1 MDNPDN
7 IMEGFQLDSK
17 LFYEA
22 IINSTDDYIYII
34 NMKTNTALVTPNMQ
48 RDFELPGRIVNGLV
62 DVWGKLIH
70 ERDKERYYN
79 SIERMLQGET
89 NEHNV
94 EYQVKNRKGEYIW
107 ILCRGILQRDESGAP
122 LMFAGVVTEL
132 GNKGK
137 IDYIS
142 GLFTHRE
149 CEKKIGGLFEK
160 GLSESC
166 GIMLLGLDDFIRI
179 NDLNSHAFGD
189 AVLRQFAQG
198 VQQLL
203 PPEACIYRFDGDEF
217 AVVYPD
223 TTPAKLES
231 LYEEIYSYCNHPQRL
246 DEVTYFCTVSAG
258 AALLGKDSDNYPGI
272 IRCASSALEAS
283 KKRGKNVLTLYS
295 PELMQGKIR
304 ALEMTNQ
311 LQLSVMEGMK
321 NFRLVYQPF
330 VYSGSLKIAGAE
342 ALLRWSCEPFGEVS
356 PVEFIPLLESSGLI
370 VPVGKWVLDQAAM
383 TCREWSG
390 VQDDFVMNIN
400 VSYLQM
406 LDEEFIPM
414 VEQTLSKYKVD
425 PKHIVLELT
434 ESYFVTNMGALRETF
449 RRLRDCNIKIAMDD
463 FGTGYS
469 SLGMLAQSPADI
481 VKIDRLFIT
490 DIAEMENAFNRNF
503 IGSVIKLC
511 HSVGIAVCV
520 EGVER
525 TEELDAVCDM
535 EADCIQ
541 GFYISRPIPEEL
553 FRDKYLTGY

>member
-122 LMFAGVVTEL
+122 LMFAGVVSEL

-137 IDYIS
+137 IDYIR

-283 KKRGKNVLTLYS
+283 KKRGKNVLTFYS

-330 VYSGSLKIAGAE
+330 FYSGSLKIAGAE

-356 PVEFIPLLESSGLI
+356 PVE
-370 VPVGKWVLDQAAM
+370 WVLDQAAM

-553 FRDKYLTGY
+553 FRDKYLTGH

>member
-1 MDNPDN
+1 MNNPDN

-34 NMKTNTALVTPNMQ
+34 NMKNDVALVTPNMQ
-48 RDFELPGRIVNGLV
+48 RDFELPGRVVNGLV
-62 DVWGKLIH
+62 DVWASLIH
-70 ERDKERYYN
+70 DRDKERYYN
-79 SIERMLQGET
+79 SIDLMLQGVT

-94 EYQVKNRKGEYIW
+94 EYQVQNRKGEYIW
-107 ILCRGILQRDESGAP
+107 ILCRGILQRDENGDP
-122 LMFAGVVTEL
+122 LMFAGVVSEL
-132 GNKGK
+132 GKQGK

-149 CEKKIGGLFEK
+149 CEKKIGRLFEK
-160 GLSESC
+160 GLADSC

-198 VQQLL
+198 VQQQL
-203 PPEACIYRFDGDEF
+203 PQEASIYRFDGDEF
-217 AVVYPD
+217 AIVYPD
-223 TTPAKLES
+223 ATSVKLES
-231 LYEEIYSYCNHPQRL
+231 LYDKIYAYCNHPQRL

-258 AALLGKDSDNYPGI
+258 AALLGRDSDNYPGI
-272 IRCASSALEAS
+272 IRCASGALEAS

-311 LQLSVMEGMK
+311 LQLSVIEGMK
-321 NFRLVYQPF
+321 NFCLVFQPF
-330 VYSGSLKIAGAE
+330 VYSDSLKIAGAE

-356 PVEFIPLLESSGLI
+356 PMEFIPLLESSGLI
-370 VPVGKWVLDQAAM
+370 LPVGKWVLDQAAM
-383 TCREWSG
+383 TCRDWSE

-406 LDEEFIPM
+406 LDEEFIPT
-414 VEQTLSKYKVD
+414 VEQTLCKYKVD

-449 RRLRDCNIKIAMDD
+449 RRLRDFNIKIAMDD

-490 DIAEMENAFNRNF
+490 DIAEMKNAFNRNF

-541 GFYISRPIPEEL
+541 GFYISRPISEEI
-553 FRDKYLTGY
+553 FRDKYLTVH